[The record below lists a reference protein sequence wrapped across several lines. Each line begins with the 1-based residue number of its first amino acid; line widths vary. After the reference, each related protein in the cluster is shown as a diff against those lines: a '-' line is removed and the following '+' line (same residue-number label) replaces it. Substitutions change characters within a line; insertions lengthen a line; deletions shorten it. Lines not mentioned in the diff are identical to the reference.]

1 MSDYQLE
8 IKQIVDYP
16 RCRIHREFIQS
27 LIADRSIR
35 TNNGC
40 SGLFY
45 YAVLCSYANFR
56 TSYRRIDGIT
66 YTVYPGEW
74 VCTLK
79 ELAEWLRIRTKRH
92 VLDILEDLQYDHLI
106 EYKLLGRDKLVR
118 YRIKRWKQHNTVLD
132 YNCPCQKDTGFYF
145 IPIPTATDLISIG
158 KCSEMDILLDLW
170 ISAIYNDERVQ
181 GSFSGPVAYFRNGS
195 GNPLVSYA
203 DLSARWG
210 VSKAT
215 VGRVLKKLSRLGHI
229 TLVTFPGRHGILLRS
244 STAVSGRLPTFSD
257 VEIGGGRIT
266 GIETA
271 PGSSEGV
278 AFGMYLADQYTK
290 PKGDFTTV
298 YSADGAMWYKQYA
311 QDTVV
316 RKPYNAPDG
325 TVAYGKGIIN
335 NAKTK
340 IVLNLEEEEARRVQA
355 LLHLSEAE
363 VMEIT
368 HFERGNGLIST
379 NNNNVTVEIKCSQL
393 EKELITTD
401 RRELLELLEKKEHQS
416 HEAEPDDLS
425 GQYGDNTPTIS
436 IPD

>member
-1 MSDYQLE
+1 MSDYKLE

-79 ELAEWLRIRTKRH
+79 ELTEWLRTRTKRH
-92 VLDILEDLQYDHLI
+92 VMDILADLQHDHLI

-229 TLVTFPGRHGILLRS
+229 TLVTFPGRHG
-244 STAVSGRLPTFSD
+244 TA
-257 VEIGGGRIT
+257 I
-266 GIETA
+266 
-271 PGSSEGV
+271 
-278 AFGMYLADQYTK
+278 
-290 PKGDFTTV
+290 
-298 YSADGAMWYKQYA
+298 
-311 QDTVV
+311 
-316 RKPYNAPDG
+316 
-325 TVAYGKGIIN
+325 
-335 NAKTK
+335 
-340 IVLNLEEEEARRVQA
+340 
-355 LLHLSEAE
+355 
-363 VMEIT
+363 
-368 HFERGNGLIST
+368 
-379 NNNNVTVEIKCSQL
+379 
-393 EKELITTD
+393 
-401 RRELLELLEKKEHQS
+401 
-416 HEAEPDDLS
+416 
-425 GQYGDNTPTIS
+425 
-436 IPD
+436 